1 MISNAF
7 DGITRPSLPTPSD
20 IQRRIAEL
28 ESVQERLDTQTQLH
42 IGPVQRTPPPPSVPT
57 NPILSEAA
65 LYGVAGMAVRA
76 LAPHTEAHPAAIL
89 LQLLAAFGNAVG
101 PAPHCM
107 VDATRHGLNLFV
119 VLVGESSKARKGT
132 SWNQIRRLFAEVDH
146 PWVAERVTTARLT
159 PAALIYALRDQQP
172 ATDRRLLAFSEE
184 FAAVLH
190 SLRRNKGHLSPL
202 LRCAWDSGDLRSL
215 DGRHPIQA
223 TRTHISLIA
232 HITQRE
238 LTENLHPTEA
248 HNGFANRCLWTA
260 VQRSQCLPEGGNLDA
275 HELSAAAAE
284 LRRALDWVGD
294 AYTICLSRDEQAR
307 TLWHECYPVLSQAR
321 PDLYGAAISRAEA
334 QVLRLSAIYAVLDC
348 SSSIGL
354 PHLQAALAVW
364 DYCSASAS
372 LFFGASTGD
381 HTADRILDAIN
392 ASTTGLSRTQMSTL
406 FHGHLS
412 SNRIDAALEPLIS
425 LGAIVQTNQPTG
437 GRPATLWSATAE
449 AQTMGG
455 EETADESTTEDG
467 TNEESIQEQTKFA

>member
-1 MISNAF
+1 MKSNSF
-7 DGITRPSLPTPSD
+7 DGITRPSLPTLSD
-20 IQRRIAEL
+20 IQRRMVEL
-28 ESVQERLDTQTQLH
+28 TGKQVQLAPQTQL
-42 IGPVQRTPPPPSVPT
+42 PTRPAPSTPRPPSGSP
-57 NPILSEAA
+57 NPILSDAA
-65 LYGVAGMAVRA
+65 LYGVAGLAVCG

-146 PWVAERVTTARLT
+146 PWVTERVTTARLT
-159 PAALIYALRDQQP
+159 PAALIYSLRDQQP
-172 ATDRRLLAFSEE
+172 ATDRRLLALSEE

-190 SLRRNKGHLSPL
+190 SLRRAKGHLSPL

-215 DGRHPIQA
+215 DGLHPIQA
-223 TRTHISLIA
+223 TGTHIILIA

-238 LTENLHPTEA
+238 LAENLHPTEA
-248 HNGFANRCLWTA
+248 HNGFANRCLWTG

-275 HELSAAAAE
+275 HELSAVAAE
-284 LRRALDWVGD
+284 LRRALDWAAD
-294 AYTICLSRDEQAR
+294 AHAIRLVRDDQAR
-307 TLWHECYPVLSQAR
+307 ALWHDCYPALSQVR
-321 PDLYGAAISRAEA
+321 PGLYGAATSRAEA

-348 SSSIGL
+348 SPIIRL

-372 LFFGASTGD
+372 LFFGTSTGD
-381 HTADRILDAIN
+381 HTADRILEAIN
-392 ASTTGLSRTQMSTL
+392 ASTDGFLSRSQMSAL

-412 SNRIDAALEPLIS
+412 SSRIEAALEQLIS
-425 LGAIVQTNQPTG
+425 LGAIYQSSSQPTG
-437 GRPATLWSATAE
+437 GRPSTLWSAIPESECLAE
-449 AQTMGG
+449 GESHHESTL
-455 EETADESTTEDG
+455 EETA
-467 TNEESIQEQTKFA
+467 NEESMQEQT